1 MLRSGLRSG
10 GAAALTETERPKI
23 KQARSLLR
31 DLRAMSEDYE
41 GSERGEPPTE
51 YQRGGM
57 DALEYAAD
65 ELEGILDGE

>member
-1 MLRSGLRSG
+1 MSDDRP
-10 GAAALTETERPKI
+10 TEGDQQERPKI
-23 KQARSLLR
+23 TQARSLLR

-41 GSERGEPPTE
+41 GSERGDPPTE

-65 ELEGILDGE
+65 ELGDILDGE